1 MKRPSLQ
8 APGNARSTV
17 EAHCQRELLDWRI
30 PILFFAALMAALS
43 LQDVHAKTREGLS
56 QDQAPNQLFIRYD
69 RGTMHAH
76 IRNSTLADVSR
87 ALAQKTGARLVLGD
101 AGAATVPVFATV
113 KALPLREA
121 IAKILGG
128 FSHAIYP
135 GATPGKLEVY
145 VLATMASKEGGKSII
160 SPMGQPSLDRPEPPG
175 GPQDLDVQYR
185 DYQDYYEVLPRP
197 PEQKV
202 P

>member
-1 MKRPSLQ
+1 MKRPSFQ
-8 APGNARSTV
+8 APHNASSTV
-17 EAHCQRELLDWRI
+17 EAYCQRVLLDWRV
-30 PILFFAALMAALS
+30 PILLFAALMVALP
-43 LQDVHAKTREGLS
+43 LQKVHAKTREGLPENR
-56 QDQAPNQLFIRYD
+56 APNQLFVRYD
-69 RGTMHAH
+69 RGTMYAH

-101 AGAATVPVFATV
+101 AEAATVPVSATV
-113 KALPLREA
+113 RALPLREA

-145 VLATMASKEGGKSII
+145 VLAAMASKEGGKSVI
-160 SPMGQPSLDRPEPPG
+160 SPMGQPSLDRPEPPEA
-175 GPQDLDVQYR
+175 PQDLDVPYR
-185 DYQDYYEVLPRP
+185 DYQDYYELLPRP
-197 PEQKV
+197 PEQKA